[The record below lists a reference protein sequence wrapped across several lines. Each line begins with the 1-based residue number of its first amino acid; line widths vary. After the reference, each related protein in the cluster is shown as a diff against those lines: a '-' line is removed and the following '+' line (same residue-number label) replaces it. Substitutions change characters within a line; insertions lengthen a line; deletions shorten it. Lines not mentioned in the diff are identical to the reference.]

1 MPRPRTHTK
10 TSLAASAMEVFWM
23 QGYNATSLDDLV
35 NATGVSRHGIYGD
48 FGGKRELFLA
58 SLDHY
63 REAVVTPA
71 FEAVE
76 ADRADLTAVAGY
88 FEHQIQRAEE
98 LGLPGRGCLMAN
110 TMTEVA
116 PRDDEVRK
124 LVSAHADRLRC
135 GFANALRNEAGA
147 KPVADLEDVAQCLA
161 VFTQGLWS
169 ASRVTDDA
177 ESLRRSVALML
188 SLVAARIEQ

>member
-10 TSLAASAMEVFWM
+10 TALAASAMEVFWV

-48 FGGKRELFLA
+48 FGGKRALFLG
-58 SLDHY
+58 SLNHY

-71 FEAVE
+71 FAAVE
-76 ADRADLTAVAGY
+76 ADGADLMAVAGY
-88 FEHQIQRAEE
+88 FEHQIHRAEG

-124 LVSAHADRLRC
+124 LVSAHADRLRY
-135 GFANALRNEAGA
+135 GFANALRNVAGTQSSLE
-147 KPVADLEDVAQCLA
+147 LEDLAQSLA

-177 ESLRRSVALML
+177 ESLRGSVAVML
-188 SLVAARIEQ
+188 SLVATRIEQ